1 MAVVA
6 RGREDA
12 IRAEIFIVL
21 SWNDVIEKSRHGWY
35 GHGVS

>member
-21 SWNDVIEKSRHGWY
+21 SWDDVIEKSRRGY
-35 GHGVS
+35 YRHGVS